1 MNNTQTK
8 DFYNEDYEQALVAC
22 LLKDNSLI
30 DIIQGRITED
40 AFFTSKYKLLFK
52 TVVSDYIENGVSNIL
67 SIKARLPKFN
77 TVQLAEL
84 TDCIPSAAN
93 WEFYAEKVKQ
103 YYIARQLKSTLKAKL
118 DSLTAD
124 NTIDTLQ
131 DLDSSL
137 TSYMNYENGKSTA
150 QDLVPKLLD
159 LMQKNMHNKSPYLG
173 FDTGFSNLSD
183 ILDGIQTGKLYTI
196 GARPSVGKSAL
207 AVQLASN
214 LCEKGIGVGIFSL
227 EMSALSIATR
237 LAAFKS
243 GIQIPYIQHGW
254 VIKSQINLSKL
265 NVAMDKI
272 YDYNLSIFDSD
283 ISDEKELV
291 SRIRVEAKKG
301 VKVFILDH
309 LGLLPCSNTSLKRH
323 EQVGVITKK
332 LHHIAQELDIAMIV
346 LCQVNRTAEGKPP
359 TLADLKDSGTIEE
372 NSDIVMF
379 IHRARATG
387 NEFEIPTD
395 IVVVKNR
402 DGKCG
407 TAKMNFLPNLT
418 KFEEVKEK
426 QQFVA

>member
-1 MNNTQTK
+1 MTNIPSK
-8 DFYNEDYEQALVAC
+8 DFYNEDYEKAMVAC
-22 LLKDNSLI
+22 LLLDNSII
-30 DIIQGRITED
+30 DIIQGKLTED

-52 TVVSDYIENGVSNIL
+52 TVVADYIENGVSNFL
-67 SIKARLPKFN
+67 SVKSRIPKFD
-77 TVQLAEL
+77 VSELAEI

-93 WEFYAEKVKQ
+93 WDFYADKIKQ
-103 YYIARQLKSTLKAKL
+103 FYIARQLKSTLKAKL
-118 DSLTAD
+118 DTLTPE

-137 TSYMNYENGKSTA
+137 TSYMNYENGKSTVK
-150 QDLVPKLLD
+150 DLMPQIVD
-159 LMQKNMHNKSPYLG
+159 LMQKNMRNTNPYLG
-173 FDTGFSNLSD
+173 YDTGFENLSD

-214 LCEKGIGVGIFSL
+214 LCEKGVGVGIFSL

-254 VIKSQINLSKL
+254 VAHSQTNLMKL
-265 NVAMDKI
+265 NNAMEKI
-272 YDYNLSIFDSD
+272 YEYNLSIFDSD

-332 LHHIAQELDIAMIV
+332 LHHLAQELDIAMIV
-346 LCQVNRTAEGKPP
+346 LCQVNRTSEGKVP

-379 IHRARATG
+379 IHRERATG
-387 NEFEIPTD
+387 SEIEIPTD
-395 IVVVKNR
+395 LIVVKNR

-407 TAKMNFLPNLT
+407 TAKMSFIPALT

-426 QQFVA
+426 EKVA